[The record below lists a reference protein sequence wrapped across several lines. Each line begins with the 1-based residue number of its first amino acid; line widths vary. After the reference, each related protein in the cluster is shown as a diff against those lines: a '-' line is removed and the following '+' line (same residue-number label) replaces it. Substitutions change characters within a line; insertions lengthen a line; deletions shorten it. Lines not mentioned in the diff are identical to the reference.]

1 MGPNAVKKP
10 DGAARAW
17 GTPRPRPAEGRPRR
31 RRAGRAALPAALAVC
46 AALAAALLLGR
57 RGGDGRAGERPSPA
71 PVRAAAPR
79 PARTKAAAPEAAPA
93 ARPAPVA
100 EAAAPELRTYRD
112 ARGVLRYEGGLRVP
126 GQRPL
131 ARPIEL
137 GAHRPKVFRH
147 AAEEHISWLLD
158 MKVGEPVVGDYA
170 YGDAFRRSF
179 RESLGEP
186 VEVLDTDDA
195 RTRELKAA
203 VQETKEELRRRM
215 EAGEDV
221 AEIMNDALDEHR
233 RLARYRRELQER
245 LREIRADAGTYDGR
259 DVEDFTKA
267 ANELLAREGLPP
279 LAMPRAVMRGLR
291 RR

>member
-31 RRAGRAALPAALAVC
+31 RRAGRAALPAALAALAVC

-57 RGGDGRAGERPSPA
+57 RGGDGRAGDRPSPA
-71 PVRAAAPR
+71 PARAAAPR

-93 ARPAPVA
+93 PRPAPVA

-158 MKVGEPVVGDYA
+158 MKV
-170 YGDAFRRSF
+170 
-179 RESLGEP
+179 GEP